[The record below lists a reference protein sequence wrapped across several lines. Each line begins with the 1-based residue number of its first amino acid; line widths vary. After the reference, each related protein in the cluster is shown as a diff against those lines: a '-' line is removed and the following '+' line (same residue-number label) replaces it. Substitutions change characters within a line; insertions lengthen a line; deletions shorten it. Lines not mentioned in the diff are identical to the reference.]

1 MEEIKKGHVEEIQ
14 QTLTCSVVEYQNT
27 LSLKYSKLLGDAKL
41 TSENA
46 KS

>member
-1 MEEIKKGHVEEIQ
+1 MEEIMGGHVEKIQ
-14 QTLTCSVVEYQNT
+14 QMLTCSVVEDQNT
-27 LSLKYSKLLGDAKL
+27 LSLKYSKPLEDAKL